1 LSSTLAGLLLRKP
14 FGTCFM
20 EKADCLRYR
29 NLPLFPESALPESID
44 VLFFETMARSAGYSL
59 VAGVDEAGRGPLA
72 GPVVA
77 AAVILP
83 ERARIEGVR
92 DSKEM
97 TERAREK
104 AFSEIHENAVA
115 VSVGVVSTGYI
126 DRFNILKASLEAMR
140 LSVASL
146 DPAPD
151 FFLVDGIHP
160 VPVPLPQRCIKKG
173 DRLSLSISAASVV
186 AKVYRDRIMR
196 CYHDMFPEYGF
207 CENKGYGTRS
217 HLAALR
223 SHGACP
229 LHRTTFKGVLRG
241 DQGKA

>member
-1 LSSTLAGLLLRKP
+1 MG
-14 FGTCFM
+14 
-20 EKADCLRYR
+20 KADRLRYH

-44 VLFFETMARSAGYSL
+44 VLFFETRARSAGYSL
-59 VAGVDEAGRGPLA
+59 IAGVDEAGRGPLA

-83 ERARIEGVR
+83 EGAKIEGIR

-104 AFSEIHENAVA
+104 AFSEIHENAMA
-115 VSVGVVSTGYI
+115 VGIGVVSPGYI

-140 LSVASL
+140 LSVLGL

-160 VPVPLPQRCIKKG
+160 VPVPLPQECIKKG
-173 DRLSLSISAASVV
+173 DRLSLSISAASIL

-196 CYHDMFPEYGF
+196 CYHEMFPKYGF
-207 CENKGYGTRS
+207 SENKGYGTQS

-229 LHRTTFKGVLRG
+229 VHRLTFKGVLRG

>member
-1 LSSTLAGLLLRKP
+1 MG
-14 FGTCFM
+14 
-20 EKADCLRYR
+20 KADCLRHH
-29 NLPLFPESALPESID
+29 NLPLFPDRGLPESLD
-44 VLFFETMARSAGYSL
+44 VLFFENRARSAGYSL
-59 VAGVDEAGRGPLA
+59 IAGVDEAGRGPLA

-77 AAVILP
+77 AAVIIP
-83 ERARIEGVR
+83 EGARIGGVR

-115 VSVGVVSTGYI
+115 VSIGVVSHGYI
-126 DRFNILKASLEAMR
+126 DQFNILEASLEAMR
-140 LSVASL
+140 LSVISL

-160 VPVPLPQRCIKKG
+160 VPVPLPQKCIKKG
-173 DRLSLSISAASVV
+173 DRLSLSISAASII

-196 CYHDMFPEYGF
+196 CYHEMFPRYGF
-207 CENKGYGTRS
+207 SDNKGYGTER

-229 LHRTTFKGVLRG
+229 VHRMTFKGVLRG